1 MHVAAEFK
9 YSYPTIRALRRA
21 NRNALVAVDDA
32 GMTPLHRVASHP
44 EFGIAREILFAN
56 PAAARVSAPGIGLPL
71 HLAARYGSFDAIR
84 IIADAH
90 RPGARTRDGDGR
102 LPLHVAVA
110 ARRSPDVIRF
120 LVRVHP
126 DGVRGCTVP
135 GRRSHK
141 CSHKRR
147 E

>member
-32 GMTPLHRVASHP
+32 GMTRCTAERRGP
-44 EFGIAREILFAN
+44 EFGIAAKSSSRTPPRL
-56 PAAARVSAPGIGLPL
+56 ARRSAPGIGLPL

-90 RPGARTRDGDGR
+90 AQARERGTATGDSRCTPRWRRDG
-102 LPLHVAVA
+102 
-110 ARRSPDVIRF
+110 RRM
-120 LVRVHP
+120 
-126 DGVRGCTVP
+126 
-135 GRRSHK
+135 
-141 CSHKRR
+141 
-147 E
+147 